1 MPEDYIVIVTDEAD
15 EVSMPIDGEKGWRE
29 EVRKRIS
36 SLKEVRLPV
45 SQLEENMNQF
55 LQLCLYDRRRDR
67 FMRKNPVVLQSI

>member
-1 MPEDYIVIVTDEAD
+1 MPEDYIVIVTDETD

-29 EVRKRIS
+29 EVTKRIS

-55 LQLCLYDRRRDR
+55 LQLCLYDRMCDR
-67 FMRKNPVVLQSI
+67 SMLENSVVLQSI